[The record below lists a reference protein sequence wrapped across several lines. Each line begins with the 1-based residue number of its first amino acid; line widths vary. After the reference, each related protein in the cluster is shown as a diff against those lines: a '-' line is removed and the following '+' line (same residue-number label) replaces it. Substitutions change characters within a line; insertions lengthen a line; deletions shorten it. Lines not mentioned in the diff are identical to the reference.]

1 MNAHKVEGL
10 VNEVV
15 AQRLEQTL
23 HQGHAQAVNSW
34 PAGGVLGLSGEALLK
49 EDKEEEEDSFQLNN
63 AQKMLLCKATAS
75 SLVPVMH
82 SKTPRRR

>member
-10 VNEVV
+10 VDEVV
-15 AQRLEQTL
+15 AQRLEQAL

-34 PAGGVLGLSGEALLK
+34 PAGGVLGLPGEALLR
-49 EDKEEEEDSFQLNN
+49 EEEEDSFQLENT
-63 AQKMLLCKATAS
+63 QKMLLCKATAS